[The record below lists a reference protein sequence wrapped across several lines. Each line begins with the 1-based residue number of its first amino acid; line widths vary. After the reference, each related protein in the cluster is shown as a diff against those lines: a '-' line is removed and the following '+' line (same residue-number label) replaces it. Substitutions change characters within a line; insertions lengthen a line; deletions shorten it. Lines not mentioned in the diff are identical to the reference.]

1 MATIR
6 QVATRAGVS
15 IATVSAVLNRS
26 AYVSPELTAR
36 VEEAARELC
45 YTANAVAR
53 GLQKRKTGLIGM
65 LVPDISEPVYG
76 LMVQGVER
84 ALKSAGYSLLL
95 GSTYNR
101 PEEQSRYLQL
111 LRSKQVDGM
120 LVLLGFGPE
129 DELEQA
135 VMAGLPIVFIARQPN
150 TIDGDVVIADN
161 ASGAR
166 RAVAELARKGH
177 RRIALLVGPRNL
189 AVCRD
194 RIRGWK
200 EGFNAAGIEIDEA
213 LLQEGDY
220 SAESGERALEN
231 LMQLEDPPTAVVVAG
246 FLMMTGCLR
255 LCRERGIAVP
265 EGLELMA
272 WSDSPLLDIFEP
284 TISSVVQPSQE
295 MGERAAELMI
305 RRIADKTLPPQRVEL
320 PVQVKMRNQSRYS

>member
-6 QVATRAGVS
+6 QVAARAGVS

-53 GLQKRKTGLIGM
+53 GLQKRKTGLVGM

-84 ALKSAGYSLLL
+84 ALKGAGYSLLL

-120 LVLLGFGPE
+120 LLLLGFGPE

-150 TIDGDVVIADN
+150 TIDGDVVMADN

-166 RAVAELARKGH
+166 LSVGELAKKGH
-177 RRIALLVGPRNL
+177 RRIGLVTGPGNL
-189 AVCRD
+189 AVCQD
-194 RIRGWK
+194 RVRGWK
-200 EGFNAAGIEIDEA
+200 EGMQAVGLEADEA
-213 LLQEGDY
+213 LLKEGDY
-220 SAESGERALEN
+220 STESGERAIREL
-231 LMQLEDPPTAVVVAG
+231 LDLDDPPTAVIVAG
-246 FLMMTGCLR
+246 FLMMTGGLR
-255 LCRERGIAVP
+255 LCRERGIEVP
-265 EGLELMA
+265 SGLELMA

-295 MGERAAELMI
+295 MGERAAELI
-305 RRIADKTLPPQRVEL
+305 IKRIADKTLPPQQVVL
-320 PVQVKMRNQSRYS
+320 PVKVKMRS